1 MEEEIKKLKNEI
13 LFKDIEIKK
22 LKEEVENFKNI
33 ISFFPG
39 IIVILNRYGM
49 IEYINENGAKILG
62 YFSKNE
68 LIGENW
74 FDRCIPENIRDN
86 LKFVFNKI
94 MEGHIEEYTYY
105 ENTVETRYKT
115 LKLFGWRNF
124 YLKDEK
130 NNIIKTISYGMEIIQ
145 KDLIKE
151 EEKRLIRIFD
161 FLPEAIHII
170 DRDYKIIYCNNTFKK
185 WNKILGFETEIID
198 KKIFDIF
205 TFLSE
210 KVKEEY
216 EIVFNKGE
224 ILITKEKNLI
234 KDREIETE
242 TRKIPI
248 FEKDKVIHVI
258 TLIREITN
266 FLRD

>member
-1 MEEEIKKLKNEI
+1 MEEEIDKLKNI
-13 LFKDIEIKK
+13 IIFKDSEIKR
-22 LKEEVENFKNI
+22 LKEEISTLKNI
-33 ISFFPG
+33 ISYFPG
-39 IIVILNRYGM
+39 IIVILNRYGV

-62 YFSKNE
+62 YSSIDE
-68 LIGENW
+68 LVGEDW
-74 FDRCIPENIRDN
+74 FERCVPEYMREN
-86 LKFVFNKI
+86 LKFIFEQI
-94 MEGHIEEYTYY
+94 IEGNREELGLY
-105 ENTVETRYKT
+105 EGGVETKYKRVKIFT
-115 LKLFGWRNF
+115 WRNF

-130 NNIIKTISYGMEIIQ
+130 GNIIKTLSYGMEIIQ

-151 EEKRLIRIFD
+151 TEERLIRIFD

-185 WNKILGFETEIID
+185 WNKILGLETEIIN
-198 KKIFDIF
+198 KKVFDVF
-205 TFLSE
+205 PFLSE
-210 KVKEEY
+210 KIREEY
-216 EIVFNKGE
+216 ETVFIRGE

-234 KDREIETE
+234 KDMEIETE

-266 FLRD
+266 FLSD